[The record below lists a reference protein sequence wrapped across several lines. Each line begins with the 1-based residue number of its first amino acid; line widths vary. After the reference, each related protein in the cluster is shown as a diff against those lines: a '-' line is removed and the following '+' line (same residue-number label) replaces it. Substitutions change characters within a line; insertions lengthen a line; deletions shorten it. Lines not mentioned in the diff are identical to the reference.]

1 MPRRRKIIVGIS
13 GASGAIYGIR
23 LVESLEV
30 AGVETHLIV
39 SPDAERTI
47 LTETRYNMEQVCG
60 FASVNY
66 EYSNVGAAVASGSFL
81 TDGMVIAPCS
91 IKTIS
96 AVAHSYN
103 DNLLVRSADVCL
115 KENRKLVLMVRETP
129 LHLGHLRLLTELA
142 ETGAVILP
150 PMPAFYHIPQ
160 SIEDIVN
167 QTVGKVL
174 DQFGV
179 RHNLFHRWKG
189 EVAGEQR
196 TVKPQMF
203 EGWKVK

>member
-1 MPRRRKIIVGIS
+1 MPRRRRIIVGIS

-23 LVESLEV
+23 LLESLEV

-60 FASVNY
+60 LASVNY
-66 EYSNVGAAVASGSFL
+66 EHSNVGGAVASGSFL
-81 TDGMVIAPCS
+81 SDGMVIAPCS
-91 IKTIS
+91 IKTMS

-103 DNLLVRSADVCL
+103 DNLLVRAADVCL

-150 PMPAFYHIPQ
+150 PMPAFYHLPQ

-179 RHNLFHRWKG
+179 RHDLFRRWNG
-189 EVAGEQR
+189 EVAEEQR
-196 TVKPQMF
+196 TVKPQLIK
-203 EGWKVK
+203 GWKVK